1 MSQENVEVVRAAIE
15 AYNRGDLESVL
26 MAAPPDFEID
36 LSRAAGPL
44 HGVYRLDQVRQFRD
58 EFLES
63 WQSIRI
69 EPHEFIDAGADVV
82 VPWTMHLIGR
92 DGIEVQ
98 ARVTWTWTIRD
109 GNIKR
114 PGLYQ
119 ERQEALEAVGLS
131 E

>member
-1 MSQENVEVVRAAIE
+1 MSQENVELVRAAIE

-26 MAAPPDFEID
+26 TAAPPDFEID

-58 EFLES
+58 EFAES

-109 GNIKR
+109 GNIER
-114 PGLYQ
+114 LCMYQ

>member
-26 MAAPPDFEID
+26 TAAPPDFEID

-44 HGVYRLDQVRQFRD
+44 HGVYRLDQVRQ
-58 EFLES
+58 L
-63 WQSIRI
+63 
-69 EPHEFIDAGADVV
+69 V

-114 PGLYQ
+114 PCLYQ

>member
-1 MSQENVEVVRAAIE
+1 MSQENVKLVRAAIE
-15 AYNRGDLESVL
+15 AYNRGDLETVL
-26 MAAPPDFEID
+26 AAAPPDFEID

-44 HGVYRLDQVRQFRD
+44 HGVFRLDQVRRFRD
-58 EFLES
+58 EFAES

-69 EPHEFIDAGADVV
+69 ERHEFIDAGADVV
-82 VPWTMHLIGR
+82 VPWTIRLIGR

-98 ARVTWTWTIRD
+98 ARVTWTWTIRA

-114 PGLYQ
+114 LCMYQ
-119 ERQEALEAVGLS
+119 ERHEALEAVGLS